1 MRFEK
6 REYVGETTTFPVF
19 SAKIEQVN
27 CQFEWIRA
35 GADLC
40 DDGDVAERAR
50 KIGETNDGLSRP
62 SKFEYDAWEAV
73 TS

>member
-1 MRFEK
+1 MNE
-6 REYVGETTTFPVF
+6 GEFRNYHRLLD
-19 SAKIEQVN
+19 EH
-27 CQFEWIRA
+27 A